1 MTESKGRVERVAID
15 GDVTLGGLFPVT
27 RIDCSTIDI
36 QRGIQR
42 VEAMIFS
49 LAEAN
54 KDSKLLRYG
63 RHKIRLGGL
72 LLDTCSREATALEQ
86 ALEFVKSSLSSEYDI
101 GLTCSAQGGTLAS
114 GSKEI
119 GQNRILG
126 VVGGA
131 YSQVSIQVANLL
143 RMFALPQI
151 SYASTSSALSD
162 KTRFGL
168 FARTVP
174 PDTEQARALADIV
187 AHFNW
192 TFVSTV
198 ATTGR
203 AAFRASRPE
212 AEKRGVCTAERL
224 LVGGEPSAREL
235 DGIVQ
240 RLLDQPRARV
250 VVLFTRQDHTE
261 LFLDAVSRA
270 NVSAGRFVWLS
281 ADGWGKSY
289 RPVANNSRA
298 ADGAV
303 TLEVAASEL
312 PGFNQY
318 FASLRPNQPR
328 QIQSADGTKSNMY
341 SNRFF
346 DRFWEQNF
354 NCVLSRTHQSL
365 VSPKRQ
371 QKSCGEN
378 LRIDIKQFKQE
389 SKVQFVYDA
398 VLTFVHGL
406 DKVMK
411 RVCSPQDPSADTK
424 TSGAFDRC
432 PTDSSAAAV
441 VDGLG
446 DPAGRR
452 VEFTPEG
459 DGMGAYTV
467 YNYRATDSAVS
478 GHPVYAAVGEWRKD
492 SSGTGKISW
501 FDEASKIRWPTGAS
515 NSVPKSRCSEDCR
528 PGQRRL
534 YSAEVFNKAL
544 LDVARAL
551 GSREEKGFQRDS
563 KIVSSTGGN
572 HRSRGCCWSC
582 TDCLPHQRLVAGG
595 DACEDCPTGQGPDA
609 SAGRTRCL
617 PLRITH
623 IRWTSWY
630 AIVPCSLSSAGI
642 CATLFVVVTFMNGT
656 AGGIRR
662 EMMQEVVAATTPTAP
677 AARFN
682 ETPVV
687 KASGREQSYA
697 LLIGCLLCYL
707 TSFLLLAKPSPA
719 VCALQRCGVGLG
731 FAVIYAAL
739 HTKTNRIARIF
750 EAARRTARRPSFIS
764 PRSQLLITAGLISVQ
779 LASTL
784 LWLVVDP
791 PATRVLQPHRLA
803 AVLVCRVER
812 QAFIAS
818 LLYNACLIIVCTYF
832 AVRTRR
838 IPENFNESKFIGFTM
853 YTTCVIWLA
862 FVPLYFG
869 TESSVEVCT
878 LCISISLSATV
889 ALTCLFAPKLYI
901 IFWQPEKNV
910 RKLTVHSN
918 HYRRN
923 ASSSGS
929 FAMQNPIADASS
941 NQHRQQR
948 RLSQDSEVVQNRIGS
963 PQQKQQQ
970 IMKRR
975 LRLLKP
981 PLSLPVSHD
990 VVNGLALENAGTPG
1004 EDVCIDDKPED
1015 SVEEVRQPDT
1025 VTAKPVPL

>member
-198 ATTGR
+198 FSKGDYGEGGIQSFEA
-203 AAFRASRPE
+203 E

-224 LVGGEPSAREL
+224 LVGSEPSAREL

-328 QIQSADGTKSNMY
+328 QIHSADGTKSNMY

-432 PTDSSAAAV
+432 VRNIT
-441 VDGLG
+441 
-446 DPAGRR
+446 
-452 VEFTPEG
+452 EFSGKQLYEILIGPEN
-459 DGMGAYTV
+459 V
-467 YNYRATDSAVS
+467 FVNSAVS

-492 SSGTGKISW
+492 SSGTGKLSW
-501 FDEASKIRWPTGAS
+501 FDEASTIRWPTGAS

-563 KIVSSTGGN
+563 KIVSSTDGN

-642 CATLFVVVTFMNGT
+642 CATLFVVVTF
-656 AGGIRR
+656 IK
-662 EMMQEVVAATTPTAP
+662 
-677 AARFN
+677 FN

-687 KASGREQSYA
+687 KASGRELSYA

-739 HTKTNRIARIF
+739 LTKTNRIARIF

-869 TESSVEVCT
+869 TESSVEMQVCT
-878 LCISISLSATV
+878 LCVSISLSATV
-889 ALTCLFAPKLYI
+889 ALICLFAPKLYI

-929 FAMQNPIADASS
+929 FAMQNPIADAST

-990 VVNGLALENAGTPG
+990 VVNGLALENAGTPS
-1004 EDVCIDDKPED
+1004 EDVCIDAKPED